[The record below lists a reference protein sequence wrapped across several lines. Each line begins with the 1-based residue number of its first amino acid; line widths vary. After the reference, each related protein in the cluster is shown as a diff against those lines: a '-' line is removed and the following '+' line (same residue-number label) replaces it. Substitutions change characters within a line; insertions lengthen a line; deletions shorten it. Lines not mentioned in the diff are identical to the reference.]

1 MSSFQEKISAALP
14 KKEALFDESLGRYA
28 VRSMYAGAYLTM
40 STAVGIIGADVIAS
54 QFPSLSRFV
63 FTFIFAIGLV
73 FVLIFGGATIH
84 FHNPQFLIIK
94 DSIFDA
100 LLGTVFILCPLIK
113 RNILKELFDNL
124 LALKESGWQMIS
136 YAWGIFFMVSAGL
149 NEFVRQHFHVSIWV
163 EYKAI
168 NTVAVI
174 VFGGILFL
182 FAEKFRDSQFS
193 NRFGIRI
200 KR

>member
-1 MSSFQEKISAALP
+1 MKKSESYALREIVHEWFVHFGPLLAFFVTFQFFGFYRSTLVLIACALY
-14 KKEALFDESLGRYA
+14 ALFSQLIQSKQLPVFVIISSL
-28 VRSMYAGAYLTM
+28 
-40 STAVGIIGADVIAS
+40 
-54 QFPSLSRFV
+54 
-63 FTFIFAIGLV
+63 

-136 YAWGIFFMVSAGL
+136 YAWGIFFMASAGL